1 MSSSLFFS
9 PPRIYFVA
17 NNEQHHRRSSQIRRT
32 SSLHNPNQN
41 RPQTQESITN
51 QPTNQPCFLISDWQ
65 LHWEGICFFFFIL
78 SFLVIS
84 FYMLEE
90 GGLIYFAWF
99 DMDWLVVFWMNQG
112 NWTDSV
118 AWLWKKK
125 KKERN
130 NGMKQRSYNYTRQD
144 LVHGWNEVDSSLDRN
159 RNHWGTI
166 SFRFSWGFFFFFSA
180 VFYARS
186 NTWKWS
192 ISIAIYKHKR
202 SMKTIMIN
210 NNGGQQLYLSIYL
223 YVCNNDMLIYE

>member
-51 QPTNQPCFLISDWQ
+51 QPTNQPCFFISDWQ

-78 SFLVIS
+78 PFLVIS

-90 GGLIYFAWF
+90 GGLVYFAWF
-99 DMDWLVVFWMNQG
+99 DIDWLVVFWMNQG

-125 KKERN
+125 RKKETMEWN
-130 NGMKQRSYNYTRQD
+130 KEAITIQDKTWFMDEMKWT
-144 LVHGWNEVDSSLDRN
+144 LVLIE
-159 RNHWGTI
+159 I
-166 SFRFSWGFFFFFSA
+166 EIIEERFPFVFPGVFFFFQCCFLC
-180 VFYARS
+180 
-186 NTWKWS
+186 TK
-192 ISIAIYKHKR
+192 
-202 SMKTIMIN
+202 
-210 NNGGQQLYLSIYL
+210 
-223 YVCNNDMLIYE
+223 